1 MRRLAL
7 LAVCALSACID
18 FDADFNTYCSV
29 SGKCAASGGG
39 SSGGTGGGS
48 ANTGGGAASNGGGT
62 FGTGGG
68 TFGTGGG
75 GFTSLLDGGCMGE
88 VCFIATSTVTSLNH
102 AHLWAASSSDAS
114 SIWMV
119 GTSSTDTG
127 RVLHYNGSS
136 WNEVSVSSTAG
147 LRDIA
152 GKTDTDLWV
161 VGEAGDVLHYNG
173 SMWAYS
179 GTTSGSPKSR
189 LMGIVITPQEW
200 AAGDTSI
207 LQGASGTF
215 TQVQE
220 LSGGAAQ
227 FDGIDT
233 NGTLTVA
240 VGEDIFAND
249 TSLVY
254 ETTNGTTWNNI
265 DVHLSQEIYA
275 VRVLSGDEA
284 FAAGDTT
291 SILHRTSTGWTQEFP
306 PGDTVFQALWGNSA
320 TDLWAGGWWGA
331 LYHRNMLSWQA
342 YDCTLFGTPISV
354 TDILGFDNGEL
365 WVVGDNEKDTVVLR
379 LKRQ

>member
-1 MRRLAL
+1 MKRLAL

-39 SSGGTGGGS
+39 SSGMGGGAGSTGGGS
-48 ANTGGGAASNGGGT
+48 GN
-62 FGTGGG
+62 TGGG
-68 TFGTGGG
+68 TFGSGGGTTGTGG
-75 GFTSLLDGGCMGE
+75 GFTSQVDGGCEGE
-88 VCFIATSTVTSLNH
+88 VCFVSTSMVTSLTH
-102 AHLWAASSSDAS
+102 AHLWAASSGNSS

-119 GTSSTDTG
+119 GTSATDTG

-136 WNEVSVSSTAG
+136 WNEVTVTATAG

-152 GKTDTDLWV
+152 GNTDTDFFV
-161 VGEAGDVLHYNG
+161 VGEAGDVLHYDGTN
-173 SMWAYS
+173 WTYS
-179 GTTSGSPKSR
+179 GTTSGSPKSK
-189 LMGIVITPQEW
+189 LSGIIVSPSQW

-207 LQGASGTF
+207 LKGTSGTF
-215 TQVQE
+215 SQVQE
-220 LSGGAAQ
+220 LSNGAVTL
-227 FDGIDT
+227 DGIDS

-240 VGEDIFAND
+240 VGEDFFAND

-254 ETTNGTTWNNI
+254 ETTDGTTWNNI
-265 DVHLSQEIYA
+265 DVHQSQELYA

-291 SILHRTSTGWTQEFP
+291 TIFHRTAAGWTQEFP
-306 PGDTVFQALWGNSA
+306 PGDTVFTTLWGNSA

-331 LYHRNMLSWQA
+331 LYHRTALSWVA
-342 YDCTLFGTPISV
+342 YDLTLFGTPLSLS
-354 TDILGFDNGEL
+354 DILGFDNGDM
-365 WVVGDNEKDTVVLR
+365 WVVGMNANAKDTVVIK